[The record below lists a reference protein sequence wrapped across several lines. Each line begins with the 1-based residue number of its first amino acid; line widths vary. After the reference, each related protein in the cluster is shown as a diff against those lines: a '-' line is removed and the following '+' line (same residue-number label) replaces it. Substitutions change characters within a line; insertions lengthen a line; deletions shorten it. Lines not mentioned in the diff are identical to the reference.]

1 MNDRRMMKTTLLI
14 LTVLFFSGV
23 CPAQIVELDL
33 QKCRK
38 MAVENSKKLQSAE
51 QQGQKAGF
59 DKKAYRAN
67 FLPKLSATGLYA
79 YVHKKMKFDIDG
91 GYLPVYDVNDVGQ
104 GAAE

>member
-59 DKKAYRAN
+59 DKKAINSWSTIFSFQPLAYSF
-67 FLPKLSATGLYA
+67 FLA
-79 YVHKKMKFDIDG
+79 F
-91 GYLPVYDVNDVGQ
+91 YL
-104 GAAE
+104 

>member
-38 MAVENSKKLQSAE
+38 MAVENSNRQNNKVKKPVLTKKL
-51 QQGQKAGF
+51 
-59 DKKAYRAN
+59 
-67 FLPKLSATGLYA
+67 TGL
-79 YVHKKMKFDIDG
+79 IS
-91 GYLPVYDVNDVGQ
+91 YLNFRLQVYMPMYTRR
-104 GAAE
+104 

>member
-51 QQGQKAGF
+51 QQGQKAGRRRDF
-59 DKKAYRAN
+59 QKI
-67 FLPKLSATGLYA
+67 PQ
-79 YVHKKMKFDIDG
+79 
-91 GYLPVYDVNDVGQ
+91 NDRQ
-104 GAAE
+104 SCDES

>member
-51 QQGQKAGF
+51 QQGQKAGLA
-59 DKKAYRAN
+59 KKLYGVIYYLN
-67 FLPKLSATGLYA
+67 FRLQ
-79 YVHKKMKFDIDG
+79 V
-91 GYLPVYDVNDVGQ
+91 YLPMYTRR
-104 GAAE
+104 

>member
-59 DKKAYRAN
+59 DKK
-67 FLPKLSATGLYA
+67 LTGL
-79 YVHKKMKFDIDG
+79 IS
-91 GYLPVYDVNDVGQ
+91 YLNFRLQVYMPMYTRR
-104 GAAE
+104 

>member
-38 MAVENSKKLQSAE
+38 MAVENSKKLQS
-51 QQGQKAGF
+51 
-59 DKKAYRAN
+59 
-67 FLPKLSATGLYA
+67 LSLI
-79 YVHKKMKFDIDG
+79 HI
-91 GYLPVYDVNDVGQ
+91 
-104 GAAE
+104 

>member
-38 MAVENSKKLQSAE
+38 MAVENSKNRQNNKVKKPVLTKKL
-51 QQGQKAGF
+51 
-59 DKKAYRAN
+59 
-67 FLPKLSATGLYA
+67 TGLI
-79 YVHKKMKFDIDG
+79 F
-91 GYLPVYDVNDVGQ
+91 YLNFRLQVYMPMYTRR
-104 GAAE
+104 

>member
-51 QQGQKAGF
+51 QQV
-59 DKKAYRAN
+59 KKPV
-67 FLPKLSATGLYA
+67 LTKKLTGL
-79 YVHKKMKFDIDG
+79 IS
-91 GYLPVYDVNDVGQ
+91 YLNFRLQVYMPMYTRR
-104 GAAE
+104 

>member
-67 FLPKLSATGLYA
+67 FLPKLSPIYTRR
-79 YVHKKMKFDIDG
+79 
-91 GYLPVYDVNDVGQ
+91 
-104 GAAE
+104 